1 MKLYSKSE
9 SIYIFDLFIYS
20 FNYYLFVHTILD
32 FGSNSEFSN
41 DYGLKFRP
49 MDNAEQLA
57 EMRDYHEQCK
67 EPIKALI
74 DEVKKTEAV
83 GSLSFFLSFFL
94 LDNDPFYVFFVNLRR
109 PSI

>member
-1 MKLYSKSE
+1 M
-9 SIYIFDLFIYS
+9 YIFDLFIYS
-20 FNYYLFVHTILD
+20 SNYYLFVHAILD

-41 DYGLKFRP
+41 DDGLKFRP

-57 EMRDYHEQCK
+57 EMRDYHEKCK

-83 GSLSFFLSFFL
+83 GSLSFFL
-94 LDNDPFYVFFVNLRR
+94 LDNDPFYVFFCESEKIIYMRILHNTLLT
-109 PSI
+109 

>member
-1 MKLYSKSE
+1 
-9 SIYIFDLFIYS
+9 
-20 FNYYLFVHTILD
+20 
-32 FGSNSEFSN
+32 
-41 DYGLKFRP
+41 

-57 EMRDYHEQCK
+57 EMRDYHEKCK

-94 LDNDPFYVFFVNLRR
+94 TMILFMFFL
-109 PSI
+109 

>member
-1 MKLYSKSE
+1 MSLY
-9 SIYIFDLFIYS
+9 IYLIFFIYS
-20 FNYYLFVHTILD
+20 FNYHLFVHAILD

-57 EMRDYHEQCK
+57 EMRDYHEKCK
-67 EPIKALI
+67 EPIQALI

-83 GSLSFFLSFFL
+83 GFLSFFLSFFL
-94 LDNDPFYVFFVNLRR
+94 
-109 PSI
+109 SS